1 MDRNPRLS
9 VCEFPFNAN
18 WMFSIFRKWVKLHH
32 HLPHTTSRGTA
43 RFLIR
48 TSSCSPVVIMSF
60 ASPVSKNTQP
70 ELSSKMFQNSTGS
83 ANSQPNGRSSFIMFY
98 PENLSGY
105 LPYTQPSGGQPC
117 LSHLQARWHRW
128 SRPAAGSTQRR
139 ACACSC
145 LKLPIDTP
153 WIGSC
158 LGERN
163 PKAQVRL
170 MNSRDKDGS
179 GIHPSSP
186 MCIYMNQIESVSN
199 WNGTGPSKKSF
210 NFLRLLYSLKT
221 CSTTWTLQK
230 QQKALQWKRICKK
243 ERKIQV
249 QNREKNSNAKCN
261 RKVSENK
268 KTS

>member
-60 ASPVSKNTQP
+60 ASPVSKNTSAGQP

-153 WIGSC
+153 WIGSF
-158 LGERN
+158 LGERY

-179 GIHPSSP
+179 GIHP
-186 MCIYMNQIESVSN
+186 IFAHVHLHESDWISIKLKRHWAFQEVVQLLEVIVIAQDLLN
-199 WNGTGPSKKSF
+199 DMDPAETAKSTAVEE
-210 NFLRLLYSLKT
+210 N
-221 CSTTWTLQK
+221 LQK
-230 QQKALQWKRICKK
+230 RAKDTSPKSWKEFK
-243 ERKIQV
+243 RKL
-249 QNREKNSNAKCN
+249 R
-261 RKVSENK
+261 
-268 KTS
+268 